1 MHVVADDDSDA
12 IVVGMGYRDNPRVE
26 VLSTGIIGG
35 AGVAQARNLGM
46 MYASGEFV
54 MFLDADDAIMPT
66 KVEQQI
72 LELRERPECGWCC
85 SDVFIHEPNG
95 EMELASVRYGYHR
108 KFGSSWIYP
117 ELAQA
122 NFIPVMSP
130 LVRRQVLLDH
140 GITFNDI
147 LLLEDWHFWRALS
160 KESRVCYAPQV
171 LATYFKQPNGRNS
184 EKRPKVYAPDFKD
197 PLRLNLGCGTPGTRS
212 WHPMPEMHNLD
223 ASLGWKFEDGLGL
236 YAEGS
241 VSGIT
246 VSHSLMYVAM
256 DRWPFVFAEFYRV
269 LAPGGVLRI
278 TEDDTVHPK
287 STRRGGWQGSDPAVT
302 LTTPERVIDA
312 MDAAGFHQI
321 KVLRA
326 TETMYLDASLCQ
338 AQHGE
343 EPDVFFVEG
352 VK

>member
-1 MHVVADDDSDA
+1 
-12 IVVGMGYRDNPRVE
+12 
-26 VLSTGIIGG
+26 
-35 AGVAQARNLGM
+35 
-46 MYASGEFV
+46 
-54 MFLDADDAIMPT
+54 MFLDADDQIEPT
-66 KVEQQI
+66 KVERQI
-72 LELRERPECGWCC
+72 RELEARPECGWCC
-85 SDVFIHEPNG
+85 CDVEIITDQRLV
-95 EMELASVRYGYHR
+95 LASSRYNYAR
-108 KFGSSWIYP
+108 RFGHAWIYP
-117 ELAQA
+117 ELAQS

-130 LVRRQVLLDH
+130 LVRRQVVDDE
-140 GITFNDI
+140 GIWFDPI
-147 LLLEDWHFWRALS
+147 ILLEDWHFWRALA
-160 KESRVCYAPQV
+160 KESRVCYVPEV

-184 EKRPKVYAPDFKD
+184 QQRPKVYAPDFKE

-241 VSGIT
+241 VSGISI
-246 VSHSLMYVAM
+246 SHSLMYVAL
-256 DRWPFVFAEFYRV
+256 DKWPFVFAEFFRV

-278 TEDDTVHPK
+278 TEDDTIHPK

-312 MDAAGFHQI
+312 MDAAGFHRI
-321 KVLRA
+321 TVVHA
-326 TETMYLDASLCQ
+326 NETAYLDASLCQ
-338 AQHGE
+338 AQHGA